1 MARPLTP
8 ADGASSNMTHMRR
21 VLLAVL
27 AAAVLSIGI
36 IGPGQAPAQAQTPPP
51 GTDGALVVN
60 AGVYVLSVGQFNI
73 STGSYVVDMYLT
85 LQCSQPC
92 TPNRFEFMNGR
103 ATSTDL
109 VEDEPDYKSYRI
121 QAALQTDP
129 DVRQYPFDEQTLTIQ
144 FEDKSL
150 SRTHLVY
157 VADPTLNGV
166 DPSVIIAGWQMR
178 DWKAQVQDHDYPT
191 FDATY
196 SRFQFDVVIARGTM
210 SSVFKAILPA
220 IFIVL
225 GGFLAL
231 LLGPDKALQR
241 LGINTSALIGGIMF
255 HINLTSQLPP
265 VGYLTLADKYMIVN
279 YIGLVGTLAA
289 TVVLLALTN
298 TGNNDKAKVMTER
311 IHRYT
316 AISLPAVWLVGQV
329 LVLTLR

>member
-1 MARPLTP
+1 
-8 ADGASSNMTHMRR
+8 MTHIARICLG
-21 VLLAVL
+21 VLI
-27 AAAVLSIGI
+27 AAVLCIGVV
-36 IGPGQAPAQAQTPPP
+36 GPGPAPAQAQTPPS
-51 GTDGALVVN
+51 GTDEALVVN
-60 AGVYVLSVGQFNI
+60 AGIYVLSVGQFNI

-85 LQCSQPC
+85 LQCAKPC

-109 VEDEPDYKSYRI
+109 VEDEPNYKSYRI

-129 DVRQYPFDEQTLTIQ
+129 DMRQYPFDEQTLTIQ
-144 FEDKSL
+144 FEDKSM
-150 SRTHLVY
+150 SRSNLVY
-157 VADPTLNGV
+157 VADPGLNGV

-178 DWKAQVQDHDYPT
+178 DWKAQAQDHYYPT

-196 SRFQFDVVIARGTM
+196 SRFQFDVVVARGAM
-210 SSVFKAILPA
+210 SSIFKAILPA

-279 YIGLVGTLAA
+279 YIGLVGALAS
-289 TVVLLALTN
+289 TTVLLAMT
-298 TGNNDKAKVMTER
+298 TAGNDKAKLKTDT

-316 AISLPAVWLVGQV
+316 AISLPLVWLVGQV
-329 LVLTLR
+329 LIFTLR